1 MSIKNSNNTIGN
13 RTRDLPVCNA
23 VPQPLRHRVPPT
35 KNVVWTFFYI
45 RGACKDGGLWH
56 RKWPVRI
63 NSAESKKFEN
73 KFWLWSEYITEHLN
87 GLNVK
92 LLGTKNLMASLRDNI
107 KSSSDKTS
115 VLVNANKESK
125 LITFELGKSFNLSD
139 SCVRLNCY
147 PENNGLFRIEF

>member
-1 MSIKNSNNTIGN
+1 V
-13 RTRDLPVCNA
+13 RTFVIYTERVKLEA
-23 VPQPLRHRVPPT
+23 FGTASGQYELLRPKVKSLKT
-35 KNVVWTFFYI
+35 
-45 RGACKDGGLWH
+45 
-56 RKWPVRI
+56 
-63 NSAESKKFEN
+63 

-125 LITFELGKSFNLSD
+125 FITFELGKLFNLSE

-147 PENNGLFRIEF
+147 PENNGLLRTEF